1 MSTPPADPTFGGGVA
16 PASLLHFERAGNRHL
31 DQIRRLHLAGLV
43 DSGSLSLDPTL
54 DNDLVD
60 VEESYSEGYFVL
72 VSFADAPEVLVG
84 MGAIRHI
91 DGNWH
96 VKRMR
101 VNAAHRRMGIAQAV
115 LDRLLA
121 EARLLGVGVLML
133 DTSAKQVAAQRLY
146 ERNGFVRIGTTEIG
160 GLPSFMYRLDM
171 GNPLASTPPCA
182 S

>member
-1 MSTPPADPTFGGGVA
+1 
-16 PASLLHFERAGNRHL
+16 
-31 DQIRRLHLAGLV
+31 
-43 DSGSLSLDPTL
+43 
-54 DNDLVD
+54 
-60 VEESYSEGYFVL
+60 
-72 VSFADAPEVLVG
+72 
-84 MGAIRHI
+84 
-91 DGNWH
+91 
-96 VKRMR
+96 MR

-121 EARLLGVGVLML
+121 EARLLGVDVLML